1 MPAVHVA
8 EPHAVVIFGAT
19 GDLTRRK
26 LIPALFELHRQRL
39 LPASFAVVGFARD
52 SLGRDEFRLRM
63 REGAREF
70 AETFDAD
77 EWSEFENAL
86 FYVGSVFEDEAGF
99 MRLSKTLAGLDA
111 TRGTAGNR
119 LFYLATPPG
128 VVPLVVEQLARAGLV
143 HLPGEVSWS
152 RIIVEKPFGK
162 NLESARSLNDTLLK
176 VFDESQIF
184 RIDHYLGKET
194 VQNLLVLRFAN
205 VIWEPVWNRQ
215 FVDHVEIT
223 VAESVGVGRRAG
235 YYEGSGALRD
245 MVQSHLLQLLML
257 VAMEPPAAYDANSI
271 RNEKVKVLCSA
282 RPIRPAAV
290 EGETVRARYGRGL
303 VDDEPVAA
311 YTEEEGVAA
320 ASQTETFAALRLW
333 LDNWRWAGVPFY
345 LRTGKRLA
353 ARVTEIVLQFRPA
366 PHPILDVVEGDSPA
380 PNRLILRMQPNEGIT
395 LCFEAKVPGLRGP
408 LHPVA
413 LDFTYSNAFSETV
426 PAAYERLL
434 LDAMAGDATL
444 FARRDEVEAA
454 WYLMTPILEAWAAA
468 GEPPLEEYAAGSW
481 GPSGADVLLADDG
494 RRWHTP
500 PS

>member
-1 MPAVHVA
+1 MRLA

-39 LPASFAVVGFARD
+39 LPVGFAVVGFARD
-52 SLGRDEFRLRM
+52 ALEEDEFRARM
-63 REGAREF
+63 RAGAEEF
-70 AETFDAD
+70 AGHFALD
-77 EWSEFENAL
+77 EWAEFEKGL
-86 FYVGSVFEDEAGF
+86 RYIGSVFEDETGF
-99 MRLSKTLAGLDA
+99 VRLREALATLDA
-111 TRGTAGNR
+111 TLGTAGNR

-128 VVPLVVEQLARAGLV
+128 VVPLVVEQLARGGLV

-162 NLESARSLNDTLLK
+162 DLESARVLNELLLN
-176 VFDESQIF
+176 VFDESQIY

-282 RPIRPAAV
+282 RPLQADGVGADTI
-290 EGETVRARYGRGL
+290 RARYASGL
-303 VDDEPVAA
+303 IDGEPVAGYA
-311 YTEEEGVAA
+311 DEEGVAA
-320 ASQTETFAALRLW
+320 ASQTETFTALRLW

-353 ARVTEIVLQFRPA
+353 ARATEIVLQFRPA

-380 PNRLILRMQPNEGIT
+380 PNRLILRIQPNEGIT

-408 LHPVA
+408 LHPVG
-413 LDFTYSNAFSETV
+413 LDFTYSSAFSETV

-468 GEPPLEEYAAGSW
+468 GQPPLEEYPAGSW
-481 GPSGADVLLADDG
+481 GPSGADVLLAGDG